1 MGIGWAN
8 KQCLLYFTLSL
19 LIKGRG
25 KTCKHINTVKGHTIS
40 MNLSMLNLKI
50 IAYII
55 EHFSIRVLL
64 GKQRWFYRGKLVPWT
79 GNKGVGR
86 AESGVGG
93 ATLRQT
99 RAGTPTIMDAG

>member
-8 KQCLLYFTLSL
+8 KQCLLHFTLSL

-40 MNLSMLNLKI
+40 MNLNMLNLKI

-86 AESGVGG
+86 AEDRSRWGNPETNKSG
-93 ATLRQT
+93 A
-99 RAGTPTIMDAG
+99 PTILDAG